1 MKYLGDSYDQLKAQ
15 APEIPTE
22 ADWEAKKSIAVN
34 TPRLISILGFKNL
47 FEQYGRR
54 STIQHQLDEHLK

>member
-22 ADWEAKKSIAVN
+22 ADWEAKKAIAIS
-34 TPRLISILGFKNL
+34 TPRLISIAGFKNL
-47 FEQYGRR
+47 FEQYG
-54 STIQHQLDEHLK
+54 